1 MNDFEK
7 DCERVIKQVKL
18 ERLMQQKRMFEQAK
32 RQRKAERLSR
42 NEQRHV

>member
-32 RQRKAERLSR
+32 RQRKEERKAKA
-42 NEQRHV
+42 NG